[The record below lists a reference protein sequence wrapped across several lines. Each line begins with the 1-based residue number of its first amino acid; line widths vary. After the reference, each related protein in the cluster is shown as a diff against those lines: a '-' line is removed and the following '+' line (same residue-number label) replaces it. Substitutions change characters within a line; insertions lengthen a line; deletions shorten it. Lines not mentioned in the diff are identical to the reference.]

1 MILRLSHR
9 LSGRK
14 TVLVSAPSKVI
25 SAVGMFFAASL
36 LLLLSSQCPMVA
48 GLSLNPSTP
57 PGDIIERQLEAL
69 KDGDIG
75 TVYKFASPGNKQQTG
90 DVTNFARMVQSGP
103 YRFLLGHINSEIL
116 LESKMAESRQYL
128 VRVTSSSALETAPSE
143 LENDNEDDD
152 DNEDDEEEEEDESLS
167 SQTAA
172 EQKKVLEYWWSL
184 SRCKTGEYSGSYMVD
199 AVIPN
204 QM

>member
-36 LLLLSSQCPMVA
+36 LLLLQHCPMAA

-103 YRFLLGHINSEIL
+103 YR
-116 LESKMAESRQYL
+116 
-128 VRVTSSSALETAPSE
+128 
-143 LENDNEDDD
+143 
-152 DNEDDEEEEEDESLS
+152 
-167 SQTAA
+167 
-172 EQKKVLEYWWSL
+172 
-184 SRCKTGEYSGSYMVD
+184 
-199 AVIPN
+199 
-204 QM
+204 